1 MILQTLLQAAPL
13 DTRGWKKNL
22 WSLTRYLS
30 VYPSVPAAMAGVY
43 FIPTET
49 AQLNPVKDK

>member
-1 MILQTLLQAAPL
+1 MVLQTLLLTAPL
-13 DTRGWKKNL
+13 DTTGSRNIL

-49 AQLNPVKDK
+49 AQLNPGKDK